1 MSGLSKDSPPLIFL
15 HGWGQTRR
23 AFDPLMR
30 ALSDRGVRSFAFDFP
45 GHGDAR
51 DEPGPYSFDRYARL
65 IGDFAKSAGVSR
77 FHLAGWSMGG
87 TIAAIHCL
95 EQREPRPLSL
105 ILIASTPRFVALK
118 NNLGVG
124 QHPTAVKKMER
135 MISADHD
142 SGLREFIGS
151 FFESG
156 ENIPQEMKGQIE
168 NYLIPESFPPNKD
181 TLLATLKELSALD
194 LTISGRMWD
203 GPVLNIQGTADKIT
217 LKGGQKLWRGLFDN
231 ITEAPVESAGH
242 APHLTQ
248 TAGVAKTIAGFLGPL
263 E

>member
-1 MSGLSKDSPPLIFL
+1 
-15 HGWGQTRR
+15 
-23 AFDPLMR
+23 
-30 ALSDRGVRSFAFDFP
+30 
-45 GHGDAR
+45 
-51 DEPGPYSFDRYARL
+51 
-65 IGDFAKSAGVSR
+65 
-77 FHLAGWSMGG
+77 MGG

-105 ILIASTPRFVALK
+105 ILIASTPRFVAPE

-135 MISADHD
+135 MISTDHD
-142 SGLREFIGS
+142 SGLREFIGR

-156 ENIPQEMKGQIE
+156 EVILESMKAEIE
-168 NYLIPESFPPNKD
+168 NLLIPENFPPNKD
-181 TLLATLKELSALD
+181 ALLATLKELAALD
-194 LTISGRMWD
+194 LTISGRKWD

-217 LKGGQKLWRGLFDN
+217 LKGGQRLWRGLFDN

-248 TAGVAKTIAGFLGPL
+248 TAGVAEIIAGFIGSL

>member
-1 MSGLSKDSPPLIFL
+1 MSDLSKGSASLIFL
-15 HGWGQTRR
+15 HGWGQSRR
-23 AFDPLMR
+23 VFNPLIN
-30 ALSDRGVRSFAFDFP
+30 ALNDRGVTSFALDFP

-51 DEPGPYSFDRYARL
+51 EEPGPYSFDRYASL
-65 IGDFAKSAGVSR
+65 IGDFAKSAGASR

-95 EQREPRPLSL
+95 ERREPRPLSL
-105 ILIASTPRFVALK
+105 ILIASTPRFVALG
-118 NNLGVG
+118 NNIGVG
-124 QHPTAVKKMER
+124 QHPTAVEKMER

-142 SGLREFIGS
+142 AGLRDFIGR

-156 ENIPQEMKGQIE
+156 EVITEEMKADIE
-168 NYLIPESFPPNKD
+168 NLLIPESFPPNKD
-181 TLLATLKELSALD
+181 AILSTLKELAALD
-194 LTISGRMWD
+194 LTVSGHKWD

-217 LKGGQKLWRGLFDN
+217 LKGGQRLWRGLFDN
-231 ITEAPVESAGH
+231 ITEAPMESAGH

-248 TAGVAKTIAGFLGPL
+248 TDGVAEIIAGFIGSL